1 MSTQIPTL
9 SGIDLM
15 NAIEKAVET
24 DQTFGVVG
32 QQVTNANLSASQS
45 LINQTSGNT
54 GKLSAWSTLGAVLGS
69 VAGIFTLAGGVSL
82 AKGFGLDGAYSV
94 AENVAKGSLS
104 VGKGVTDGMSA
115 HYKADIDMETVS
127 SEAAGKA
134 GKSASE
140 LTNDSMT
147 DAGQAAKAESAVL
160 RQMTFTRQI
169 V

>member
-24 DQTFGVVG
+24 EQTFGVVG
-32 QQVTNANLSASQS
+32 QQITNSNLSASQS

-69 VAGIFTLAGGVSL
+69 VAGVFTLASGVGYAFSRDLPKTANLVVKSIGGL
-82 AKGFGLDGAYSV
+82 A
-94 AENVAKGSLS
+94 S
-104 VGKGVTDGMSA
+104 VGKGATDVVSA
-115 HYKADIDMETVS
+115 HYEADIKMEQVS
-127 SEAAGKA
+127 SDAAGKA

-140 LTNDSMT
+140 LTKDSMT
-147 DAGQAAKAESAVL
+147 DSSQAAKAESAVL